1 MNSIAESKRL
11 FYHGFDARVNE
22 VLRGV
27 PAKPEFM
34 CSQERRGYL
43 AACRAEADADT
54 DGYISRQAAL
64 AKAARNG

>member
-1 MNSIAESKRL
+1 MNTSITESKRL

-34 CSQERRGYL
+34 CSQEKRGYY
-43 AACRAEADADT
+43 AACRAEADADA
-54 DGYISRQAAL
+54 DQYITLVANR
-64 AKAARNG
+64 AKAARS